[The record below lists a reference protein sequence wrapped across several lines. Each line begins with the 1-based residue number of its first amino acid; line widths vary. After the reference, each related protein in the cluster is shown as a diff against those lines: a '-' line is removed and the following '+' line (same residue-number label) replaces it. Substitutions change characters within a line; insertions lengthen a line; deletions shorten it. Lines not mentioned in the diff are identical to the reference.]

1 MDESCQ
7 IGLNCSNLNACEGG
21 QDSESTSSRLA
32 PISYYLL
39 SLTTTPIITD
49 LQGGRHGQ
57 ELLSE
62 SDASRF

>member
-1 MDESCQ
+1 MDENRQ
-7 IGLNCSNLNACEGG
+7 IGLSRCNLYACKGG

-39 SLTTTPIITD
+39 SLMTIPIITD

-57 ELLSE
+57 ELLSK
-62 SDASRF
+62 SDAPRF